1 MYLRRHLRAGVVLA
15 FLLLASCSAISS
27 TPTTPIPPTA
37 TSGPPTATP
46 VPAAA
51 RVNDEIIT
59 LEAFEQEIA
68 RYEAAQLALGIDLAT
83 LGDYRD
89 LVLQG
94 MIDRRLL
101 AQEARTQGFVV
112 EEADLQA
119 RIDALT
125 AEIGQENFEGWLTD
139 NGYTES
145 AYREALQEDLLVTQM
160 IEFLTA
166 EVPSSETQVHARHIL
181 VGSLEEADLLRRRIV
196 AGADFAD
203 LALAY
208 SVDLSTRLA
217 GGDLG
222 WFSRGTL
229 TVPELEEAAFALQP
243 GELSEVI
250 ETMQGYHV
258 LELLDKAERPLA
270 WDALQVRRR
279 QAVETWL
286 AAQREAAE
294 IEIFIAAQP

>member
-1 MYLRRHLRAGVVLA
+1 
-15 FLLLASCSAISS
+15 
-27 TPTTPIPPTA
+27 
-37 TSGPPTATP
+37 
-46 VPAAA
+46 
-51 RVNDEIIT
+51 
-59 LEAFEQEIA
+59 
-68 RYEAAQLALGIDLAT
+68 
-83 LGDYRD
+83 
-89 LVLQG
+89 
-94 MIDRRLL
+94 
-101 AQEARTQGFVV
+101 
-112 EEADLQA
+112 
-119 RIDALT
+119 
-125 AEIGQENFEGWLTD
+125 
-139 NGYTES
+139 
-145 AYREALQEDLLVTQM
+145 
-160 IEFLTA
+160 
-166 EVPSSETQVHARHIL
+166 L

-250 ETMQGYHV
+250 ETMLGYHV

-286 AAQREAAE
+286 ATQREAAE

>member
-1 MYLRRHLRAGVVLA
+1 
-15 FLLLASCSAISS
+15 
-27 TPTTPIPPTA
+27 
-37 TSGPPTATP
+37 
-46 VPAAA
+46 
-51 RVNDEIIT
+51 VNDEIIT

-250 ETMQGYHV
+250 ETMLGYHV